1 MTLDASIAEYHFIQ
15 LDELFSKPLE
25 IDWLIEDYLP
35 SDSIGM
41 LFGASGSGKS
51 HIALSLAVSVANGK
65 EWFGHSV
72 KQGNVLVMAG
82 EGNNGLNRRL
92 QSIQKQYGLEINQ
105 ENIHFSERAVGVD
118 TDTGFKEMR
127 DAIKALEKK
136 PSLIIIDTLSRHLM
150 QSQENSND
158 DMAQFINRLEQ
169 IRHQY
174 KCTIMLVHHTG
185 KSNQQGARGAS
196 ALKANIDFNFEVQR
210 GEGRFCCLTCDKQ
223 KDADDDLKPKNF
235 KIEPVDLDQKDSNG
249 KTITGACIVPTS
261 ESVQIAMPSSNKY
274 EQIALDTF
282 DSDKAQW
289 QKAFLKVSTDSAADD
304 SKKKRFRE
312 TIKKLLD
319 ARKVSENTDGLFTK
333 LDS

>member
-1 MTLDASIAEYHFIQ
+1 MTQALALSDYRFIPLDAV
-15 LDELFSKPLE
+15 LSKPLE
-25 IDWLIEDYLP
+25 VNWLIEDYLP
-35 SDSIGM
+35 LDSIGM

-51 HIALSLAVSVANGK
+51 HIALSMAISVANGSD
-65 EWFGHSV
+65 WFEHKV
-72 KQGNVLVMAG
+72 KQGNVLVLAG

-92 QSIQKQYGLEINQ
+92 QAIQKQYDIEINS
-105 ENIHFSERAVGVD
+105 ENIHFSERPIGID
-118 TDTGFKEMR
+118 TDAGFNDVKT
-127 DAIKALEKK
+127 AIDLLGTE

-235 KIEPVDLDQKDSNG
+235 KIEPVDLDQVDSNG
-249 KTITGACIVPTS
+249 KMITGACIVPTS
-261 ESVQIAMPSSNKY
+261 EAVQIAMPSSNNY
-274 EQIALDTF
+274 EQISLDTF
-282 DSDKAQW
+282 NTDKPQW
-289 QKAFLKVSTDSAADD
+289 QDAFVQASTDGASAD
-304 SKKKRFRE
+304 SKKKRFRQQV
-312 TIKKLLD
+312 KKLLE
-319 ARKVSENTDGLFTK
+319 AKRISENDDGSLTK